1 MVLRLWL
8 QRGTFEY
15 MAPELMFGQRST
27 FAVDVY
33 SFGVML
39 REIITGDAPDKR
51 QAPPRDPRYVAPP
64 WLSLLCTLGE

>member
-1 MVLRLWL
+1 
-8 QRGTFEY
+8 

-39 REIITGDAPDKR
+39 REIITGEAPDKR
-51 QAPPRDPRYVAPP
+51 AAPPREPR
-64 WLSLLCTLGE
+64 